1 MLQAAHDREKQE
13 LEAALNADVNA
24 ISREVEAEL
33 ARIEAEG
40 GKAAE
45 SVSCAITLS
54 VSSRRCVSAT
64 SVRLSTWIACGI
76 ASRT

>member
-24 ISREVEAEL
+24 ISREVESEL

-40 GKAAE
+40 GKAARE
-45 SVSCAITLS
+45 AQAA
-54 VSSRRCVSAT
+54 R
-64 SVRLSTWIACGI
+64 
-76 ASRT
+76 